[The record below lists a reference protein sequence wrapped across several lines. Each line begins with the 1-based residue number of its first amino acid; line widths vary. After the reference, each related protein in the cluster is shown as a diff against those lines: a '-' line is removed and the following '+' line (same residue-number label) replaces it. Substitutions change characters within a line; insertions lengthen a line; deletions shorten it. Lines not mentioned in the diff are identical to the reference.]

1 MRRKKNP
8 QIVCQLQNL
17 PQITLKEN
25 VIREAGK
32 YRINVYIKQIW
43 KDSLPTASEHC
54 KYTNLALYSFRLCIK
69 SVAQDQILC
78 V

>member
-1 MRRKKNP
+1 M
-8 QIVCQLQNL
+8 
-17 PQITLKEN
+17 TLKEN

-43 KDSLPTASEHC
+43 KDSLPTASNTARPST
-54 KYTNLALYSFRLCIK
+54 KVSGPG
-69 SVAQDQILC
+69 SDLC